1 MLIFAPMQKTITSLH
16 NPAIKKLVQLKEK
29 SRERKKSQTFMIE
42 GLREIRLAQAAGYII
57 AQYWLCDDILTNNGQ
72 NAPIFD
78 QKTPIY
84 NVPEEVYNKI
94 AYRGSTEGIVA
105 VAEAKKHTLEDL
117 KLPENP
123 LLLIAE
129 APEKPGNIGALLRT
143 ADAAGVDA
151 FILANPKTDL
161 YNPNT
166 IRASVGAVFTVPIAL
181 ASASEAIDFLKEK
194 NIAIYTAILQES
206 KPYQQMDYTK
216 PTAIAVGTE
225 ADGLTALWRENCQEN
240 ISIPMQGSLDSMNVS
255 VAAGILI
262 FEARRQRGFR

>member
-1 MLIFAPMQKTITSLH
+1 MQKTITSLH
-16 NPAIKKLVQLKEK
+16 NPAVKKLLLLKEK
-29 SRERKKSQTFMIE
+29 SRERKKSETFVIE
-42 GLREIRLAQAAGYII
+42 GLREINMAQAAGYFLTE
-57 AQYWLCDDILTNNGQ
+57 YWICDKILANNGQ
-72 NAPIFD
+72 KPPVFD
-78 QKTPIY
+78 PNTPVFHI
-84 NVPEEVYNKI
+84 PEEVYDKI
-94 AYRGSTEGIVA
+94 AHRGSTEGIVA

-117 KLPENP
+117 KLPKNP
-123 LLLIAE
+123 LILIAE

-181 ASASEAIDFLKEK
+181 ASAAEAIDFLKEK
-194 NIAIYTAILQES
+194 NIALYSAILQES
-206 KPYQQMDYTK
+206 KNYQEMDYSK
-216 PTAIAVGTE
+216 STAIAVGTE
-225 ADGLTALWRENCQEN
+225 ADGLTELWRENCHAN